1 MMNQTNINNAV
12 IEEPYEEIVE
22 NSNFTNK
29 NERFIWTKYRDKTK
43 QEILI
48 SRTFSFKELEQLYR
62 EQQQALKDMK
72 ILEENQKVADRVS
85 AKFSYVD

>member
-72 ILEENQKVADRVS
+72 ILEEDRKTANRIS

>member
-12 IEEPYEEIVE
+12 IEKPYEEITE
-22 NSNFTNK
+22 NDNYI
-29 NERFIWTKYRDKTK
+29 NEEDMFIWTKYRDKTK
-43 QEILI
+43 QEILN
-48 SRTFSFKELEQLYR
+48 SRRVSLQEVYQIYER
-62 EQQQALKDMK
+62 QQQALKDMK

>member
-48 SRTFSFKELEQLYR
+48 SRMFSFKELEQLYR